1 MDGDFNMGRVK
12 QAHRLRDFVREAGL
26 GHIELLLLMVLAR
39 KMGKRL
45 ASRQEG
51 LRMDAERRWR
61 LWRPS
66 LFWSAKQSATLS
78 VA

>member
-51 LRMDAERRWR
+51 LRMDA
-61 LWRPS
+61 
-66 LFWSAKQSATLS
+66 
-78 VA
+78 